1 MTIFVT
7 VKESKKDSFGV
18 VYIAHILNEIYSSN
32 NPSSHHHGDL
42 PIINNTYPGYAA
54 DHEKKKQKKNERGRL
69 KCVWVNQP

>member
-32 NPSSHHHGDL
+32 NPSSHHHGDAYTL
-42 PIINNTYPGYAA
+42 PYYMTP
-54 DHEKKKQKKNERGRL
+54 
-69 KCVWVNQP
+69 